1 MLTNLLFF
9 VALFSL
15 NACCAEE
22 AADAMLL
29 TRMKGPVELLR
40 REKMRWRAAWNARNF
55 GDVVSVD
62 EHLAEWE
69 DLGEVHINAPLGER
83 VVSVS
88 MSRHFASLMCEES
101 RRSVGGFLRGRCTL
115 QPSPA
120 VSQSEVF
127 FTYRVTHKATE
138 EGVTVNAPEASH
150 TCKLYE
156 ENTREFSELEIGT
169 ATYGEREKAVEG
181 HGLAIFIRLL
191 PTRSAQ
197 DHVGWLPCTLRLT
210 GVSMDVVERGR
221 WKRRAASTIFER
233 WGYPLLAVLALYGGL
248 LLWDKIATRHSPPA
262 AKPKH
267 D

>member
-1 MLTNLLFF
+1 MLTILLLF
-9 VALFSL
+9 VALLSL

-40 REKMRWRAAWNARNF
+40 RENMRWHAAWNARNV

-62 EHLAEWE
+62 DHLVEWE
-69 DLGEVHINAPLGER
+69 DIGEVHINAPLGER

-88 MSRHFASLMCEES
+88 MSRQFTSLLCEES
-101 RRSVGGFLRGRCTL
+101 RRSVGGFFRGRCTL

-127 FTYRVTHKATE
+127 FSYRVTHKAIE
-138 EGVTVNAPEASH
+138 DSATVKAPTASH

-169 ATYGEREKAVEG
+169 ATYEEREKAIEG
-181 HGLAIFIRLL
+181 HGPAIFIRLL
-191 PTRSAQ
+191 PSRSVQ
-197 DHVGWLPCTLRLT
+197 DHVDWLPCTLRLT
-210 GVSMDVVERGR
+210 GVFMDAVERSH

-248 LLWDKIATRHSPPA
+248 LLWEKIASRHSPPA